1 MVRALAAMMF
11 GALLMVGT
19 ALPAAAASVKAT
31 VNDTQITDVQVAA
44 RAKLFTLEGKSP
56 NSKAALTELVNEALM
71 MNEAN
76 RLGVSVSDAQVT
88 EAFVNVARN
97 IKVSPDKLTQILQQ
111 SGVNPSTLKDRLR
124 ASIAWSQVT
133 QAAIMPRV
141 QVSDVDLEQK
151 ATGKLSAANSFDYI
165 LKEIIFI
172 GGGGR
177 SGQANQYRQGFKG
190 CDSAVESSLKFKDA
204 AVIDVGRRHATQL
217 PPPIATELS
226 KLNVGGITKPR
237 AVAGGLSMLAICQK
251 EEARD
256 TTFLK
261 NEIRADVSNGALK
274 GEVDKYLEEV
284 RGRSKISYK

>member
-1 MVRALAAMMF
+1 MVRAFAAMMI
-11 GALLMVGT
+11 GAVLMVGA
-19 ALPAAAASVKAT
+19 ALPANAAVVKAT
-31 VNDTQITDVQVAA
+31 VSDIQITDSQVAQ

-71 MNEAN
+71 LSEAK
-76 RLGVSVSDAQVT
+76 RLNISVSDAQVT

-111 SGVNPSTLKDRLR
+111 SGINPTTLKDRLR

-133 QAAIMPRV
+133 QSAIMSRV
-141 QVSDVDLEQK
+141 QVSDVELEQK
-151 ATGKLSAANSFDYI
+151 ANSQLSASNSFDYI
-165 LKEIIFI
+165 LKEIIFV

-177 SGQANQYRQGFKG
+177 SGQANQYRQGFAG
-190 CDSAVESSLKFKDA
+190 CDSAVERSLKFKDA

-217 PPPIATELS
+217 PDAIAKELS

-251 EEARD
+251 DEARD
-256 TTFLK
+256 TTFIK
-261 NEIRADVSNGALK
+261 SEIRAEAGNAQLK

-284 RGRSKISYK
+284 RKRFKVTYN